1 MILPRPFETDS
12 FRSTPLKTVMKHSI
26 RIYDGHFATVFFLI
40 SSFPVKPLRH
50 FRLQKSERPKMG
62 EERAEEE
69 GEGYCN
75 RKGGRRKKI
84 QNMEAFS
91 ELFLITEPFVVD

>member
-1 MILPRPFETDS
+1 
-12 FRSTPLKTVMKHSI
+12 MK
-26 RIYDGHFATVFFLI
+26 
-40 SSFPVKPLRH
+40 PV
-50 FRLQKSERPKMG
+50 LQKLQKMG

>member
-50 FRLQKSERPKMG
+50 FRLQKSEAG
-62 EERAEEE
+62 IAEIAEN
-69 GEGYCN
+69 GGG
-75 RKGGRRKKI
+75 KGGRGGGRV
-84 QNMEAFS
+84 
-91 ELFLITEPFVVD
+91 L